1 MLPEPGRVGSMRT
14 SAGQGQGGPVTFC
27 ERYGFKR
34 PGDFHGNEICS
45 GWRSPSTRRA
55 TVRRHSL
62 RNETNEL
69 ERRLRERL
77 NVLGP
82 APAPSCFTSCCFP
95 TSSRWTDLQGHA
107 AVASVTTEPEAERHA
122 VAFTGLQR
130 TVVCWFKRE
139 VRGDRGPWFER
150 QR

>member
-1 MLPEPGRVGSMRT
+1 MATR
-14 SAGQGQGGPVTFC
+14 SAPAGDRLAHA
-27 ERYGFKR
+27 ERRFDG
-34 PGDFHGNEICS
+34 IAS
-45 GWRSPSTRRA
+45 G
-55 TVRRHSL
+55 
-62 RNETNEL
+62 NETNEL